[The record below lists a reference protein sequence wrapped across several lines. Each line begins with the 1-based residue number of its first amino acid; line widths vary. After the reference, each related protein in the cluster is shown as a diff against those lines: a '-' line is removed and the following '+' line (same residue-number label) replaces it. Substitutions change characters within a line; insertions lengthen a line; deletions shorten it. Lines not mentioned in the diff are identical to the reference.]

1 MPTNIGPKIGIEGEA
16 QYRKQIN
23 DIITQ
28 TKTLSSEMK
37 KLTSEYAKDDKS
49 LEGNRKKREQLTK
62 IIEKQKE
69 ALQTQTKMLE
79 ESKNVLD
86 ENGNRTEELAN
97 KTEKWQQVVNNT
109 QTEIN
114 KLQNELKTMPTTLDL
129 VGDKFQ
135 EVGKQM
141 ESIGKGMTKYI
152 TAPLSALG
160 VLSVKEASN
169 FTDAMA
175 KVYTIADETV
185 VPMNDMQEAITQLS
199 NEMGIGAS
207 DIAEAVYTSI
217 SAGQDTADAVNFV
230 ENATKL
236 ARAGFTDT
244 ANATDVLTTV
254 LNAYGME
261 AEKVGHISDVLIQTQ
276 NLGKTTVDELASS
289 MGKVIP
295 TAEMAGVSFENLSA
309 MYASLTK
316 NGIQTRFATTYLNAM
331 LGELSST
338 GSTVDKA
345 LHEMTEHIQE
355 GGLSFKQMMENGFEM
370 TDVLSLLDEYANETG
385 QTMADLFG
393 SDLAGR
399 GAGSLWSH
407 AEEVNEFSDAMMNAS
422 NGAGATQT
430 AFEKLQTPSFQLQQL
445 LTEIKNGMIDLGSQ
459 ILTMLMPAFQSLKT
473 SIENMLAWWKNL
485 DDSTKQTII
494 TIAGIIAVVGPLLVA
509 VGKVVVFIGTLMK
522 SIAVIKT
529 AIAGVGAVMSG
540 AILPILGIIAGI
552 TALIGIGVLLY
563 QNWDTIK
570 AKAQELW
577 TSLVTAFQSIKDG
590 VIQKFNEIVEG
601 GRTMISNLANGIL
614 AGIGL
619 VTSAMTQIVTGII
632 NTIGNFLTSMI
643 DKGRDLIAKLGEG
656 IMQSASD
663 IVTRVQEIGRNI
675 VDGVWQGI
683 SGAVG
688 TFTANVT
695 KFFSGIVDNVKS
707 TLGINSPS
715 KVFAQIGRYM
725 GQGLN
730 IGWEQSMKSFNPSKD
745 ISMRVASVDMLAG
758 IGAYGNNYS
767 FNPNI
772 TINGDYHERDGMN
785 IALSLDRWLGAQ
797 V

>member
-114 KLQNELKTMPTTLDL
+114 KLQNELKNMPTTLDL

-355 GGLSFKQMMENGFEM
+355 GGLSFKQMMENGYEM

-393 SDLAGR
+393 SDLAGS

-445 LTEIKNGMIDLGSQ
+445 LTEIKNGMIDLGAQ

-522 SIAVIKT
+522 SLAVIKT

-540 AILPILGIIAGI
+540 AILPILGIVAGI
-552 TALIGIGVLLY
+552 SALIFVLTHLEEV
-563 QNWDTIK
+563 K
-570 AKAQELW
+570 AFISNFV
-577 TSLVTAFQSIKDG
+577 TSVVQFFTTMKDSIS
-590 VIQKFNEIVEG
+590 QKFTEIVDG

-619 VTSAMTQIVTGII
+619 VTSAMTQIVTGIV

-675 VDGVWQGI
+675 VNGVWQGI
-683 SGAVG
+683 QSMIG

-695 KFFSGIVDNVKS
+695 QFFSGIVDSVKN

-730 IGWEQSMKSFNPSKD
+730 MGWEQSMKSFNPSKD